1 MQVSPTPLATSVDIR
16 MATSPWTGSSE
27 DVLEEQ
33 SSLPDP
39 GAQQETVMFG

>member
-27 DVLEEQ
+27 DILEEQ
-33 SSLPDP
+33 SPLPDP
-39 GAQQETVMFG
+39 GAQQGTFMSG